1 MGTIKKGI
9 LGGFSGKV
17 GSVVGGTWKGITY
30 MRSLP
35 STVKNPRTE
44 KQMSQRSKFALT
56 VQFLKP
62 IHPYLRVG
70 FRGFAGGQTAFNAAM
85 SYHLSNAISG
95 EYPDYALDFAKA
107 LVSCGSLVTAE
118 NVEAALVDGRV
129 TFSWNDN
136 SGVGNTSPADR
147 AMPLV
152 YNCTRNEA
160 IYNRAGDARAA
171 GSTLLNLPAH
181 WVGDEIHLYLGFVSD
196 DGMNV
201 ANSVYLGKQM
211 VA

>member
-9 LGGFSGKV
+9 MGGFSGKV
-17 GSVVGGTWKGITY
+17 GAVVGGTWNGITY

-35 STVKNPRTE
+35 STMKNPRTK
-44 KQMSQRSKFALT
+44 KQLSQRSKFALT

-70 FRGFAGGQTAFNAAM
+70 FKNFAGGQTAFNAAM
-85 SYHLSNAISG
+85 SYHMINAISG
-95 EYPDYALDFAKA
+95 EYPDYALDFARA

-118 NVEAALVDGRV
+118 NVEASLVDGRV
-129 TFSWNDN
+129 SFTWNDN
-136 SGVGNTSPADR
+136 SGIANALANDR

-152 YNCTRNEA
+152 FNSTRNEA
-160 IYNRAGDARAA
+160 IYNRAGDVRAV

-181 WVGDEIHLYLGFVSD
+181 WIGDEIQLYLGFVSD
-196 DGMNV
+196 DGMSI
-201 ANSVYLGKQM
+201 ANSVYLGKKT
-211 VA
+211 VD

>member
-17 GSVVGGTWKGITY
+17 GSVVGGTWNGITY

-44 KQMSQRSKFALT
+44 KQLSQRSKFALT

-70 FRGFAGGQTAFNAAM
+70 FKGFAGGQTAFNAAM

-95 EYPDYALDFAKA
+95 EYPNYELDFTKA

-118 NVEAALVDGRV
+118 NVQVSLVDGRV
-129 TFSWNDN
+129 TFTWNDN
-136 SGVGNTSPADR
+136 SGIANALADDR

-152 YNCTRNEA
+152 FNSTRNEA
-160 IYNRAGDARAA
+160 VYNRAGDARAV

-181 WVGDEIHLYLGFVSD
+181 WIGDEIQLYLGFVSD
-196 DGMNV
+196 DGMSV
-201 ANSVYLGKQM
+201 ANSVYLGKKT
-211 VA
+211 VD

>member
-17 GSVVGGTWKGITY
+17 GSVGGGTWNGITY

-35 STVKNPRTE
+35 SNVKNPRTE
-44 KQMSQRSKFALT
+44 KQLSQRSKFALT
-56 VQFLKP
+56 VKFLKP

-70 FRGFAGGQTAFNAAM
+70 FKGFAGGQTAFNAAM

-95 EYPDYALDFAKA
+95 EYPNYELDFTKA

-118 NVEAALVDGRV
+118 KVEATLVDGRV
-129 TFSWNDN
+129 TFTWIDN
-136 SGVGNTSPADR
+136 SGIGNASPTDR

-152 YNCTRNEA
+152 FNSTRNEA
-160 IYNRAGDARAA
+160 VYIKAGDARAEE
-171 GSTLLNLPAH
+171 STYLNLPSH
-181 WVGDEIHLYLGFVSD
+181 WLDDEIQIYLGFISD
-196 DGMNV
+196 DGLNV
-201 ANSVYLGKQM
+201 ANSVYLGKKT

>member
-17 GSVVGGTWKGITY
+17 GSVVGSTWKGIAY

-35 STVKNPRTE
+35 SIVKNPRTE

-70 FRGFAGGQTAFNAAM
+70 FRGFTGGQTAFNAAM
-85 SYHLSNAISG
+85 SYHLGNAVSG
-95 EYPDYALDFAKA
+95 EYPDYVLDFAKA
-107 LVSCGSLVTAE
+107 LVSCGSLVTVENAE
-118 NVEAALVDGRV
+118 ATLVDGKV
-129 TFSWNDN
+129 TFTWNDN
-136 SGVGNTSPADR
+136 SGVGNTSAADR

-152 YNCTRNEA
+152 FNSTRNEA
-160 IYNRAGDARAA
+160 IYNRAGDERAM

-201 ANSVYLGKQM
+201 ANSVYLGKKT
-211 VA
+211 VD